1 MNGHVTNGSTLRTP
15 ENNQKHCEHCAKPT
29 ITKCLNCNEPI
40 RGHPYSQYLN
50 WLNSIP
56 APSFCIAC
64 GKPSFPWFETKVQAA
79 KELADML
86 EDLDDKDKE
95 SVKAS
100 FDDLIQDN
108 PRSEVAAAKIKQQLK
123 KLKQGAK
130 DQLYKA
136 AVDIASETA
145 KKILLSGME

>member
-1 MNGHVTNGSTLRTP
+1 
-15 ENNQKHCEHCAKPT
+15 
-29 ITKCLNCNEPI
+29 
-40 RGHPYSQYLN
+40 
-50 WLNSIP
+50 
-56 APSFCIAC
+56 
-64 GKPSFPWFETKVQAA
+64 
-79 KELADML
+79 ML

>member
-1 MNGHVTNGSTLRTP
+1 M
-15 ENNQKHCEHCAKPT
+15 
-29 ITKCLNCNEPI
+29 
-40 RGHPYSQYLN
+40 N
-50 WLNSIP
+50 WLDPIP

-64 GKPSFPWFETKVQAA
+64 GKPFHWFETRVQAA
-79 KELADML
+79 KKLADMH

-95 SVKAS
+95 VLKPS

-108 PRSEVAAAKIKQQLK
+108 AMSEVAAAKIKEQLR
-123 KLKQGAK
+123 KLRQGAK

-145 KKILLSGME
+145 KKILLSGRE